1 MHGFSHASDVTG
13 HNVVPRPAVVR
24 LRCRTS
30 ELNLRPVKW
39 QVQVMHVPRCE
50 VRTYR
55 MQMRRVLGRFPA
67 HAQHIYSLCDVMLA
81 SDCLSTF
88 GLLRDDRMLM
98 PSPAIGDQNQ

>member
-1 MHGFSHASDVTG
+1 
-13 HNVVPRPAVVR
+13 
-24 LRCRTS
+24 
-30 ELNLRPVKW
+30 
-39 QVQVMHVPRCE
+39 
-50 VRTYR
+50 